1 MAEYGTLVTDDWP
14 LLPLPRPSPPSPQY
28 IRDDGLVETITVDD
42 LAASQRDMVLYL
54 CRDN

>member
-1 MAEYGTLVTDDWP
+1 MTGPFFLFLAP
-14 LLPLPRPSPPSPQY
+14 PPSPQY